1 MSADLMNRIEAA
13 KGARRS
19 RLDRRTCCRGRP
31 RNDAS
36 QAAPRGAARKRAV
49 AVAAMSAVILAIF
62 GSRAFLWRGSSPVA
76 SVPASSA
83 PAVLTLSEGSIVTP
97 VGTASQ
103 VRAVETSATRVVVQV
118 VAGAARFDV
127 SRNPQRVFRVEA
139 GKVAVEVL
147 GTSFVVERMDGEQAR
162 VSVERGRVRV
172 SWEGQSAE
180 LGAGEQGV
188 FPRPIPEPI
197 PSASTSSSSSPAT
210 PSTAAAPA
218 VSAPK
223 AASWRTLAQE
233 GEFDKAWSAMQAD
246 GPGAVRDD
254 AADLMLAADVA
265 RMSKHS
271 DQAVAPLRKLLNSHP
286 GDPRAALAAFTLG
299 RVLLDELGRPR
310 EAAEAFA
317 RARAMG
323 GAMAQDALAREV
335 EAWSRAGDPAT
346 ARARAEEYVRT
357 YPGGRRERSVRK
369 YGGLE

>member
-13 KGARRS
+13 KGHVGVDWTDERAAAVG
-19 RLDRRTCCRGRP
+19 RGMMR
-31 RNDAS
+31 
-36 QAAPRGAARKRAV
+36 RKRRREVVRASAV
-49 AVAAMSAVILAIF
+49 ALAALSAVILAIF
-62 GSRAFLWRGSSPVA
+62 GSRGFLSRGSSPVA
-76 SVPASSA
+76 SGPASSA
-83 PAVLTLSEGSIVTP
+83 PAVLALSEGSVVTP
-97 VGTASQ
+97 VDLASQ
-103 VRAVETSATRVVVQV
+103 VRTVETSATRVVVQV

-147 GTSFVVERMDGEQAR
+147 GTSFVVERMEGEQAR
-162 VSVERGRVRV
+162 VAVDRGRVRV
-172 SWEGQSAE
+172 SWEGNAVE

-188 FPRPIPEPI
+188 FPRPMTEPS
-197 PSASTSSSSSPAT
+197 PSASATSSSTPAT
-210 PSTAAAPA
+210 PAPTAAPA

-223 AASWRTLAQE
+223 AATWRTLAQE
-233 GEFDKAWSAMQAD
+233 GEFEKAWAAMQAD
-246 GPGAVRDD
+246 GPGAVRND

-271 DQAVAPLRKLLNSHP
+271 DQAVAPLRKLLASHP

-317 RARAMG
+317 KARAMG

-335 EAWSRAGDPAT
+335 EAWSRAGDAAT
-346 ARARAEEYVRT
+346 ARARAEEYVRA

-369 YGGLE
+369 YGGLD